1 MNFEALNENLAK
13 ANEGFSNENLVI
25 TFGTTVPAGVK
36 ISDGK
41 GRGVPLSKGDHMVAV
56 IGVKRLKGVAKKFDF
71 CLLSVALAT
80 GEIFDVSVDGLY
92 PPIEQTPTKM
102 YHINCVHNAKG
113 YPVIVFDTVKPPQPI
128 VNATNENSWVNP

>member
-1 MNFEALNENLAK
+1 MNFDKLNANVAEAAK
-13 ANEGFSNENLVI
+13 GFSNENLVI
-25 TFGTTVPAGVK
+25 TFGTSVPEGVK

-41 GRGVPLSKGDHMVAV
+41 GRGTPLAAGPNSVAV
-56 IGVKRLKGVAKKFDF
+56 VGVKRLKGVSKKFDF
-71 CLLSVALAT
+71 ALLSVATAD
-80 GEIFDVSVDGLY
+80 GELFDVSVEGAY
-92 PPIEQTPTKM
+92 PPIEPTPTKM

>member
-102 YHINCVHNAKG
+102 YPLHCVHNSKG
-113 YPVIVFDTVKPPQPI
+113 YPVVTFDATKSAQPI
-128 VNATNENSWVNP
+128 ANATFANGWNNP